1 MRKESIPVLTAYV
14 IGDQTADIDVILKA
28 VYEDIGEAAERIPP
42 WLGWFGYQKAK
53 AAERIINHKY
63 HLKEAEAKEYFA
75 LKGGEFV
82 SKGFGEKMTETALE
96 RAVVLSPEVK
106 QATKVYA
113 QAEKDY
119 EWLKHTIEALSA
131 KLELIRSSEATR
143 RAESECD
150 RTKGTTV

>member
-1 MRKESIPVLTAYV
+1 MRKESIPALMKFEINGQV
-14 IGDQTADIDVILKA
+14 ADIDFILKS
-28 VYEDIGEAAERIPP
+28 VYEDISEADERIPP

-53 AAERIINHKY
+53 ASERIINHKH

-96 RAVVLSPEVK
+96 HAVALSPEVK
-106 QATKVYA
+106 QAVELYA
-113 QAEKDY
+113 KAEKDY
-119 EWLKHTIEALSA
+119 EWTKHTIEALSA